1 MIPLPIILVGM
12 MVVVLAG
19 CYASTTPEPDVVVP
33 RLIALLQDSRSD
45 LRRTAA
51 LSLGKIASLEATS
64 SLILALGDADPL
76 VRQYSAWALGNLGE
90 QVQSHATPA
99 LLHLVEDPVPAVAE
113 AAAQAIGSIR
123 AGPEVIA
130 QLVRI
135 LTEGSLQARRSA
147 ILALGLLESPLAY
160 DGLLNGL
167 LDGDAEVRQGAIA
180 ALGELGDRRAA
191 PSIMTRLRHDTDAG
205 VRTQAAYQ
213 LGTLGD
219 ETSLPALRIAA
230 VDDPSEH
237 VRRWAQHAI
246 EVLSSPGEPGSTT

>member
-1 MIPLPIILVGM
+1 MIPLPIVLVGM
-12 MVVVLAG
+12 MGVVLAG
-19 CYASTTPEPDVVVP
+19 CYASTTPEPDIVVP
-33 RLIALLQDSRSD
+33 RLIALLQDSRPD

-51 LSLGKIASLEATS
+51 LSLGKIASLDAAS
-64 SLILALGDADPL
+64 RLILALGDADPL

-90 QVQSHATPA
+90 QVQAHATPA
-99 LLHLVEDPVPAVAE
+99 LLHLMEDPVPAVAE
-113 AAAQAIGSIR
+113 AAAQAIGSIG

-130 QLVRI
+130 QLVTI
-135 LTEGSLQARRSA
+135 LTEGSLPARRSA
-147 ILALGLLESPLAY
+147 ISALGLLESPLAY

-191 PSIMTRLRHDTDAG
+191 PSIMTRMRHDTDAG

-219 ETSLPALRIAA
+219 ETALPALRTAA
-230 VDDPSEH
+230 VDDSSEQ

-246 EVLSSPGEPGSTT
+246 EALSSSGEPGSTT